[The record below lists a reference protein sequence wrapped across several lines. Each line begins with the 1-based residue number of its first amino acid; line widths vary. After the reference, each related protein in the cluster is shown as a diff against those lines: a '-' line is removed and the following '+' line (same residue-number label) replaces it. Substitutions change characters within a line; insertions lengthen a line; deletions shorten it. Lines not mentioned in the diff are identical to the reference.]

1 MWDLST
7 PEALKA
13 LASRLAPFVSPV
25 DFIALYGD
33 LGAGKTTF
41 VQGLL
46 PALGIEETVTS
57 PTYQLVHS
65 YAGPRQTIYHC
76 DFYRIEPGE
85 DEEIGLSEICSA
97 GAVLVEWPGAIR
109 SLPPDRLEVRIEGDG
124 GSRRVSLAGFGAWQ
138 RKLARFREIE
148 AFLDANGWDGAQC
161 LAIRGDASARLFSR
175 LQRGANVIM
184 LMDWPPVSDGP
195 PIRDGRPYCQIAHL
209 ARKGAPFIA
218 VSDWLRLK
226 AGLSAPAVAASD
238 LDRGLFLIEDLG
250 DAVFGALIAEG
261 EQLDPLYALAVDGLL
276 AIRAS
281 KPPRDLPMAHAA
293 PYRVPEFDREAL
305 EVELDL
311 LPQWY
316 FKLFPAHGPSETLSR
331 TFFEAWSPFL
341 DWLGK
346 QEKDLILRDYHSP
359 NLLLCEERSGLRRLG
374 VIDFQDAVWG
384 HPAYDLVSL
393 LQDGRLDVPE
403 ESERA
408 LYARYCD
415 GTAKADPSFDAV
427 SFAKAYAILGAQR
440 NTKILGIFARLSLRD
455 GKNGYLAHLP
465 RIGRYL
471 FRNLAHPDL
480 KPLRAWYEANLKA
493 AGGAQ

>member
-7 PEALKA
+7 PEAMKA

-46 PALGIEETVTS
+46 PALGIVETVTS

-97 GAVLVEWPGAIR
+97 GAVLVEWPGSIR
-109 SLPPDRLEVRIEGDG
+109 RLPPDRLDVRIEGEG

-175 LQRGANVIM
+175 LQRGAKVIM

-226 AGLSAPAVAASD
+226 AGLSAPAVAAFD
-238 LDRGLFLIEDLG
+238 LDSGLFLIEDLG

-276 AIRAS
+276 AIRW
-281 KPPRDLPMAHAA
+281 RMARLTGFRSSTA
-293 PYRVPEFDREAL
+293 RR
-305 EVELDL
+305 
-311 LPQWY
+311 WR
-316 FKLFPAHGPSETLSR
+316 SSWTCS
-331 TFFEAWSPFL
+331 
-341 DWLGK
+341 
-346 QEKDLILRDYHSP
+346 
-359 NLLLCEERSGLRRLG
+359 RSGISSCFRRM
-374 VIDFQDAVWG
+374 
-384 HPAYDLVSL
+384 
-393 LQDGRLDVPE
+393 GRP
-403 ESERA
+403 R
-408 LYARYCD
+408 R
-415 GTAKADPSFDAV
+415 F
-427 SFAKAYAILGAQR
+427 
-440 NTKILGIFARLSLRD
+440 
-455 GKNGYLAHLP
+455 LAHFSKRGRP
-465 RIGRYL
+465 FSIG
-471 FRNLAHPDL
+471 LASRRRTSSSGIIIRPTSSCA
-480 KPLRAWYEANLKA
+480 RSEAVC
-493 AGGAQ
+493 GGLA